1 MSNVATA
8 DGGLDPPGEKSFLG
22 FQTSDRVE
30 LISTIVLAIAVVLT
44 AWSAFQAA
52 KWGGIQSIRFSEAGA
67 TRTESTRF
75 STFAGQQAQ
84 IDVTLFVDWITALDS
99 DIRAGLTTQDTSATV
114 YRPTPGTVSGF
125 LFLRMRDEFVPAL
138 QAWLATDP
146 FHNPDAAATPFEMP
160 EYQLAS
166 AVEAERLRVE
176 ADDKASKARQANRN
190 SDTYVVTTV
199 LVAAVL
205 FFAGVSSKMALRQ
218 NRILVLSL
226 GVIVLI
232 GAAVVV
238 ATLPIER
245 SSFEFF

>member
-1 MSNVATA
+1 MV
-8 DGGLDPPGEKSFLG
+8 F
-22 FQTSDRVE
+22 
-30 LISTIVLAIAVVLT
+30 T

-67 TRTESTRF
+67 IRTESARF

-99 DIRAGLTTQDTSATV
+99 DTRAGLTTQDTSTV
-114 YRPTPGTVSGF
+114 YEPTPGTVSGF

-146 FHNPDAAATPFEMP
+146 IDNLDAAATPFEMP
-160 EYQLAS
+160 EYQLAN

-199 LVAAVL
+199 LFAAVL
-205 FFAGVSSKMALRQ
+205 FFAGVSSKMAVRQ
-218 NRILVLSL
+218 NRILVLSF

-232 GAAVVV
+232 GAAMVV

>member
-1 MSNVATA
+1 MATA
-8 DGGLDPPGEKSFLG
+8 DGGLNPSGEKSFLG

-30 LISTIVLAIAVVLT
+30 LVSTMDLAIAVIFT
-44 AWSAFQAA
+44 AWSAFQSA

-67 TRTESTRF
+67 ARTESVRL
-75 STFAGQQAQ
+75 STLAGQQAQ
-84 IDVTLFVDWITALDS
+84 IDATLFVDWITALDS
-99 DIRAGLTTQDTSATV
+99 DTRAGRTNQDTTATV
-114 YRPTPGTVSGF
+114 HQPTPGTVSGF
-125 LFLRMRDEFVPAL
+125 LFLRMRDEFVPTL

-146 FHNPDAAATPFEMP
+146 IDNPDAAATPFEMP
-160 EYQLAS
+160 EYQLAN

-176 ADDKASKARQANRN
+176 ADGKASQARQANRN

-199 LVAAVL
+199 LFAAVL
-205 FFAGVSSKMALRQ
+205 FFAGVSSKMGLRQ
-218 NRILVLSL
+218 NRLLVLSL
-226 GVIVLI
+226 GMTVLI